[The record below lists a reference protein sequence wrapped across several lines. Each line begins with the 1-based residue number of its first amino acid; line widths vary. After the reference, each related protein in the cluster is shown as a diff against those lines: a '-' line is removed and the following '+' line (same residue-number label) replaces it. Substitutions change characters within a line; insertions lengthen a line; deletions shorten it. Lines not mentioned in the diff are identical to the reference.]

1 MRNVTILPMARVPG
15 HDESGRMPED
25 ITTEDARTEDGS
37 AGDAD
42 YGVIGVDY
50 RTYRRPEPAFV
61 DAITNALGEA
71 RTLVNIGAGAG
82 SYEPSY
88 LDVTAVEPSAA
99 MRAQRPV
106 GAAPVVDAVAEH
118 LPFPDDA
125 FDAALASFTVHQWRD
140 LGAGLREARRVT
152 RGPVVVLT
160 CDPAALQRSWLQEYA
175 PEVIA
180 TEAGRYPAIPD
191 IRSGLGGDV
200 TITPLPIPLRCV
212 DGFSEA
218 YYGRPEMLLDAGAR
232 RANSAWSFV
241 GPSVVERFARR
252 LGADL
257 ASGAWDDR
265 HGHLR
270 EQPTFDGS
278 LRLIVARPSASDA
291 ARGRRRPGHRC
302 ALASLR

>member
-1 MRNVTILPMARVPG
+1 MAE
-15 HDESGRMPED
+15 HLTTDE
-25 ITTEDARTEDGS
+25 TRTRDGS

-50 RTYRRPEPAFV
+50 RNYRRPEPAFV
-61 DAITNALGEA
+61 DAITGALGEA
-71 RTLVNIGAGAG
+71 KTLVNIGAGAG
-82 SYEPSY
+82 SYEPST
-88 LDVTAVEPSAA
+88 LEVTAVEPSAA

-106 GAAPVVDAVAEH
+106 GAAPVIDAVAEH

-160 CDPAALQRSWLQEYA
+160 CDPAALKRSWLEEYA

-180 TEAGRYPAIPD
+180 TEAERYPAIAD

-200 TITPLPIPLRCV
+200 RITSLPIPLRCV

-241 GPSVVERFARR
+241 GASVVERFERR

-257 ASGAWDDR
+257 ASGAWDAR

-270 EQPTFDGS
+270 EQPTFEGS
-278 LRLIVARPSASDA
+278 LRLIVASPSAPHATRGADGPGVDA
-291 ARGRRRPGHRC
+291 H
-302 ALASLR
+302 